1 MARITSI
8 VVTVALATIFMYP
21 TTGRESQQKV
31 SLLIPFSIKHDW
43 SFDMVKISG
52 CPWIL
57 QNRLNFQRYLL
68 VQISETMTGKG
79 RQLGDWVAN
88 KTNNWIAHK
97 NTLEN
102 RVLNAAGSLGSA
114 IKNTALNAFD
124 KVAESSVPL
133 PNIPAPNTGS
143 LGK

>member
-1 MARITSI
+1 
-8 VVTVALATIFMYP
+8 
-21 TTGRESQQKV
+21 
-31 SLLIPFSIKHDW
+31 
-43 SFDMVKISG
+43 MVKISG

-79 RQLGDWVAN
+79 YRQLGDWVAN

>member
-1 MARITSI
+1 
-8 VVTVALATIFMYP
+8 MYS
-21 TTGRESQQKV
+21 REIYK
-31 SLLIPFSIKHDW
+31 
-43 SFDMVKISG
+43 VKISG

-68 VQISETMTGKG
+68 VQISETMKGKG
-79 RQLGDWVAN
+79 RQLGDWVSN
-88 KTNNWIAHK
+88 KTDGWIAHK
-97 NTLEN
+97 STLEN